1 MDAFGPDADTLAT
14 SIPWIAALPAEA
26 RAWLVD
32 QLRPIALA
40 GGATLFTSGEPSDAL
55 FVLTSGSLGAFAGDD
70 SSNLLGQVVAGET
83 VGELGLI
90 TRKPR
95 MATVRALRDSELL
108 MLDRGAFEALGER
121 DPHATLAMA
130 RLALQRATAPGRAES
145 RTTAPRTLALLPQSE
160 SADARALAEQLAR
173 ALSTYGSCVVV
184 DAAMGLDQTSGWFNA
199 LESQHRYVVY
209 VAQAERSAWR
219 ELCLRQADALVFVAD
234 PRAQPSPWSE
244 SVRGVAAPLPRPEHL
259 ALLHTGKPR
268 LGAGRRWARAL
279 PRALLHHIRSETDV
293 TRLARLVL
301 GKSVGLVLSGG
312 GARGF
317 AHLGVIK
324 ALREAGVTIDAVGGT
339 SIGAIIG
346 AGVAA
351 DWSTEEMMEVFR
363 RSFVTTNPLS
373 DFTIPLI
380 SMYSGR
386 KVSKLLRDAFGERE
400 IEDLVLPFFCVSS
413 NLTNGHAAVHR
424 NGPLWQWLRAS
435 VAIPGVLPPVF
446 TGRQVYVDGGV
457 INNLPVDVMQ
467 ELFTRDVVAVDIGGD
482 HALKVD
488 FEEFDSPP
496 WWRLL
501 PDLFGVSRRPTMMR
515 ILLRAGMVNSGQ
527 QTANARGAASLLIM
541 PPLGAIDLLDWKAF
555 DRAVEIGYQ
564 HTLRLIGGP
573 RDVLYTA
580 SPLFDV

>member
-1 MDAFGPDADTLAT
+1 MDAFGPDADLLAT
-14 SIPWIAALPAEA
+14 AIPWIAALPPDA
-26 RAWLVD
+26 RAWLVHE
-32 QLRPIALA
+32 LRPIALA
-40 GGATLFTSGEPSDAL
+40 GGATLFTSGEPSDSL
-55 FVLTSGSLGAFAGDD
+55 FLLTSGSLGAFAGED
-70 SSNLLGQVVAGET
+70 SSRLIGQVVAGET

-90 TRKPR
+90 TGRPR

-108 MLDRGAFEALGER
+108 MLDRHAFEALGER
-121 DPHATLAMA
+121 EPRATMAMA
-130 RLALQRATAPGRAES
+130 RLALVRSNSPTRGASSSAG
-145 RTTAPRTLALLPQSE
+145 PRTLALLPQSD
-160 SADARALAEQLAR
+160 SADARALAAQLAR
-173 ALSTYGSCVVV
+173 ALSVYGTAVVV
-184 DAAMGLDQTSGWFNA
+184 DSAQGLGQTSAWFNA
-199 LESQHRYVVY
+199 LESHHRYVVY
-209 VAQAERSAWR
+209 VAEPGRSPWR
-219 ELCLRQADALVFVAD
+219 DLCLRQADALLFVAD
-234 PRAQPSPWSE
+234 PRVQAAPWAE
-244 SVRGVAAPLPRPEHL
+244 AVRGVNAPLPRPEHL

-268 LGAGRRWARAL
+268 LGAARRWARAL
-279 PRALLHHIRSETDV
+279 PRALLHHVRGESDV

-301 GKSVGLVLSGG
+301 GRSVGLVLSGG

-373 DFTIPLI
+373 DYTIPLV

-413 NLTNGHAAVHR
+413 NLTNGYAAVHR
-424 NGPLWQWLRAS
+424 TGPLWQWLRAS

-467 ELFTRDVVAVDIGGD
+467 EIFTRDVIAVDIGGD

-501 PDLFGVSRRPTMMR
+501 PDLFGTSRRPTMMR
-515 ILLRAGMVNSGQ
+515 ILLRAGMVNSGVATT
-527 QTANARGAASLLIM
+527 TARDAASLLIM
-541 PPLGAIDLLDWKAF
+541 PPLGGIDLLDWKSF

-564 HTLRLIGGP
+564 HTLRMIGGP